1 MVFHQSH
8 GWGSKPRAVWGKSI
22 SGGETSK
29 CRGLER
35 RVSPAGAQWDWSRV
49 REREERGQGLPSAL
63 KGPHH
68 SRWWPSEGS
77 EPGLI
82 RSAFKKM
89 IVLAVVCRTDC
100 RGQEWKQKGEIRE
113 FPAYQLWR
121 EGGLNREVV
130 VERGKEGCIWNSFC
144 HWVDRTCWR
153 IGYWMWQEDRSKGR
167 VPGFWP
173 EQPGNNVVIFW
184 NGEDWGVVKDWRKG
198 GMASSL
204 WWWTCEVWDTISVQ
218 LGMSRGQVDV
228 WVWSLGERSGWRYKF
243 WSHQPKDGFK
253 AMRSLGT
260 EDR

>member
-1 MVFHQSH
+1 MGEGVNH
-8 GWGSKPRAVWGKSI
+8 GLSGERASQEGRPVNAEVLRGECPQQEP
-22 SGGETSK
+22 SGT
-29 CRGLER
+29 
-35 RVSPAGAQWDWSRV
+35 GAEWE
-49 REREERGQGLPSAL
+49 RERGEGSGPTQCTERTSSFTVMG
-63 KGPHH
+63 
-68 SRWWPSEGS
+68 RPSEGS

-130 VERGKEGCIWNSFC
+130 VERGREGCIWNSFC

-153 IGYWMWQEDRSKGR
+153 IGYWMWQEDRSKGW

-204 WWWTCEVWDTISVQ
+204 WWWTCEVWDAISVQ